1 MRTAACSD
9 KIEGGQVSNVM
20 LLRHPRS
27 CCCQPQSSFILFFP
41 RGLISSTSSIPVH
54 ISISIPIPIRTY
66 SSPRPSK
73 SQSKA
78 ALQRSQPSF
87 VALNPTITTHPP
99 PLNLPEKLPTL
110 PKYRYYFRVGKAYA
124 VFYKTGLKAIWTN
137 YKLARDLPHRIF
149 FSDQIRIHRA
159 VRHGLL
165 SRADLQLIR
174 RTRRDINKV
183 PLFALIWLVCGEFT
197 PLVIIFFTGAVPRT
211 SEIPFP
217 SYVILNHSMLTPK
230 PSSMD
235 SQASAKSARRSR
247 NAESK

>member
-1 MRTAACSD
+1 
-9 KIEGGQVSNVM
+9 M